1 MATPL
6 DLEKIV
12 SAGERLGYKGQELR
26 EFLEHERAKLTE
38 HRNAEREAKA
48 IEREENE
55 KLREDNEKQRQAQLA
70 LLTAEKEKL
79 ELETEAEH
87 RRLEMQ
93 LELEQMRKETSEMNA
108 IVASRSVRAK
118 PPKLPLFDEN
128 RDQLD
133 MYLQRFE
140 RYAAA
145 QNWREDEWALNLSSL
160 LTGKALTV
168 YSSIP
173 LDDAHR
179 YESLKLALL
188 KAYNLTGDGYKTKFK
203 TSKPEGS
210 ETAAQF
216 ATRLRDF
223 IEKWL
228 NSAGVASTYEAILDF
243 LVQDQF
249 LESVSSEFAVFIKER
264 EPKDTGEMARIA
276 ERFLSAHGG
285 WSQTSQEQVKGHEQ
299 PESRNAHNSSMN
311 SRNGKNVNVKN
322 SSNVPTNANDD
333 KRRFT
338 CHFCHKSGH
347 FWRNC
352 PIAPKSFAPSMAMII
367 DVMREEFS
375 SEDSEVQDEYRK
387 HSSPTSNPEPQDG
400 NPFSNPRDGMCDCN
414 GTNEDV
420 IETSFMKIDPTNDQ
434 HVDQAVQKGHFELKC
449 GHKVPLMS
457 AVCHVEDSSMPLTD
471 GYVGTTR
478 VKVLRDTGC
487 NGVIVRSDLVSQNQL
502 TGQYKSCVFIDG
514 TVRKFPVATV
524 NIDTSFFK
532 GTVSALCVRDPVYAL
547 VLGNIEGIRQPSDCL
562 PGSGSRRRA
571 DRNGST
577 HTQIR
582 NWKAGG
588 SSQTRT
594 PAESDKLFRTPKVR
608 VVDHH
613 SQAKVGPPSQSCDAN
628 LKRYTD
634 RDRFTVSS
642 KDMVFDAI
650 AVGLRRKVW
659 MRGFG
664 SRHPVRGNAENST
677 RK

>member
-188 KAYNLTGDGYKTKFK
+188 KAYNLTGDGYKTKFE

-216 ATRLRDF
+216 ATIDLE
-223 IEKWL
+223 ISLKNGLIAQELPAHMKL
-228 NSAGVASTYEAILDF
+228 SLTF
-243 LVQDQF
+243 LYRISSLSPF
-249 LESVSSEFAVFIKER
+249 LQSLLCLLKRGS
-264 EPKDTGEMARIA
+264 PRI
-276 ERFLSAHGG
+276 
-285 WSQTSQEQVKGHEQ
+285 
-299 PESRNAHNSSMN
+299 
-311 SRNGKNVNVKN
+311 
-322 SSNVPTNANDD
+322 
-333 KRRFT
+333 
-338 CHFCHKSGH
+338 
-347 FWRNC
+347 
-352 PIAPKSFAPSMAMII
+352 
-367 DVMREEFS
+367 
-375 SEDSEVQDEYRK
+375 
-387 HSSPTSNPEPQDG
+387 
-400 NPFSNPRDGMCDCN
+400 
-414 GTNEDV
+414 
-420 IETSFMKIDPTNDQ
+420 
-434 HVDQAVQKGHFELKC
+434 
-449 GHKVPLMS
+449 
-457 AVCHVEDSSMPLTD
+457 
-471 GYVGTTR
+471 R
-478 VKVLRDTGC
+478 VRW
-487 NGVIVRSDLVSQNQL
+487 
-502 TGQYKSCVFIDG
+502 
-514 TVRKFPVATV
+514 
-524 NIDTSFFK
+524 
-532 GTVSALCVRDPVYAL
+532 
-547 VLGNIEGIRQPSDCL
+547 
-562 PGSGSRRRA
+562 PGSQRGS
-571 DRNGST
+571 
-577 HTQIR
+577 
-582 NWKAGG
+582 
-588 SSQTRT
+588 
-594 PAESDKLFRTPKVR
+594 
-608 VVDHH
+608 
-613 SQAKVGPPSQSCDAN
+613 
-628 LKRYTD
+628 
-634 RDRFTVSS
+634 
-642 KDMVFDAI
+642 
-650 AVGLRRKVW
+650 
-659 MRGFG
+659 
-664 SRHPVRGNAENST
+664 
-677 RK
+677 